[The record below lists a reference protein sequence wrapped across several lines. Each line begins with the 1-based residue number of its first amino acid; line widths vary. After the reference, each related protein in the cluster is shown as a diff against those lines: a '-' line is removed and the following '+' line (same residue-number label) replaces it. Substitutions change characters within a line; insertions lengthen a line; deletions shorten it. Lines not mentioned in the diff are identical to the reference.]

1 VQEILDSYFA
11 PSSLAALPILT
22 TREREVL
29 QLIAEGKTTREIAGA
44 LGCSVKTAQTHR
56 SNFMQKLHLHSTSEV
71 VLYAIR
77 NQIIPANSHAA

>member
-1 VQEILDSYFA
+1 LSGADEGAHLRPALCGNGLPKAKPPAISRSHQV
-11 PSSLAALPILT
+11 AAW
-22 TREREVL
+22 
-29 QLIAEGKTTREIAGA
+29 
-44 LGCSVKTAQTHR
+44 KTAQTHR